1 MEKKKKASPALS
13 FEKALEGLE
22 EIARRLEDGELDL
35 DESIA
40 EFEKGVRLARIC
52 HEKLDAAEKKIEI
65 LQKAEGGRIER
76 RAVDTDEETG
86 ELDDDED
93 IQGTL
98 L

>member
-1 MEKKKKASPALS
+1 VEKKKKASPALS

>member
-13 FEKALEGLE
+13 FEKALAGLE
-22 EIARRLEDGELDL
+22 EIAGRLEDGDLDL

-40 EFEKGVRLARIC
+40 EFEKGVKLARIC
-52 HEKLDAAEKKIEI
+52 HDKLAEAEKKIEI
-65 LQKAEGGRIER
+65 LQKNTNGRIER
-76 RAVDTDEETG
+76 RPVDTDDDTG

>member
-86 ELDDDED
+86 ELDDED

>member
-1 MEKKKKASPALS
+1 VEKKKKASPALS

-86 ELDDDED
+86 ELDDED